1 MLLRLAI
8 ADVSRA
14 SPPPSSA
21 PATTEP
27 APPPS
32 AATPRRASAPGV
44 VPFASLDKGVGVASA
59 DGNDSLGVHLLVQ
72 ARYEHVEGD
81 RPREDGFRVALARPA
96 LRGVAFR
103 KWLSYFVQWE
113 LAGASPSLLDAEVV
127 VQPLPEVGL
136 KVGQFLTPFSRE
148 FLVPPGALLF
158 PDFSP
163 SNVLFRDNRD
173 TGAMVLGRAFD
184 GRLEYYAAAV
194 NGNGI
199 NRGGNDNAELE
210 WVSRIAVNAFGQNP
224 YTEMPQLVTREPGL
238 ALGVNASHAEVE
250 QTVTTVDPAT
260 NASTVRRL
268 GSSPTTKLGA
278 DALFH
283 AGPFSLQIEG
293 YSRATQAVG
302 GWARTSGRG
311 GFAQAG
317 LFVIGRTLEI
327 AARGDL
333 VDADATHAGPL
344 DKRIDGGLA
353 YYVKG
358 DHVKLQ
364 LRYAWASSPSGA
376 SPSPKGTSNAVTLQ
390 AQLWF

>member
-1 MLLRLAI
+1 MPAPFSGAVALLLRLAI
-8 ADVSRA
+8 AEVYAA
-14 SPPPSSA
+14 SPPPSSPPA
-21 PATTEP
+21 TTEPVPPPSSARATTEP

-32 AATPRRASAPGV
+32 ASKPRGASAPGV

-59 DGNDSLGVHLLVQ
+59 DGNDVLGVHLLVQ

-127 VQPLPEVGL
+127 VQPVPEVGL

-210 WVSRIAVNAFGQNP
+210 WVSRVAVNVFGQNP

-238 ALGVNASHAEVE
+238 A
-250 QTVTTVDPAT
+250 
-260 NASTVRRL
+260 
-268 GSSPTTKLGA
+268 
-278 DALFH
+278 
-283 AGPFSLQIEG
+283 
-293 YSRATQAVG
+293 
-302 GWARTSGRG
+302 
-311 GFAQAG
+311 
-317 LFVIGRTLEI
+317 
-327 AARGDL
+327 
-333 VDADATHAGPL
+333 
-344 DKRIDGGLA
+344 
-353 YYVKG
+353 
-358 DHVKLQ
+358 
-364 LRYAWASSPSGA
+364 
-376 SPSPKGTSNAVTLQ
+376 
-390 AQLWF
+390 